1 MHIQSIGN
9 DKIEVTLEE
18 PTCIISYSLSYGGS
32 RIHCSSLDISPDQ
45 NSVSAS
51 FGEIGTITDVF
62 TSAKGLLTVERT
74 WNLLIKGDY
83 RLQASFSYRDGNL
96 ENKLLV
102 PSVWYRDNTQGKGV
116 FPSSHYANVWSFLET
131 RIPVPCCEQLF
142 NGNRCFTCATE
153 KASEEQFLASV
164 TNERHGIIISIPGSE
179 WPYSYQGKKSLI
191 DTSKVLL
198 PRLKIDEVPFTYK
211 RKFYVHNQAE
221 NDSLDGY
228 RAFVRVLPKEL
239 ALGKGALMPWE
250 TWYEYKL
257 TRLLN
262 LIRKDSRGLAY
273 LAMGAG
279 NGEVQQV
286 YEYTAASFL
295 VKSLEAAY
303 ELAVCTQRECKT
315 EFLNQARKDVA
326 LLFGLDNDLMLF
338 ANLAIK
344 IGQFFLDAEHPGGVF
359 QDCYDLQEHIWGG
372 YLGIGEHEEFR
383 YLVNSRCNGE
393 AMRYYVLLYSQLKA
407 KGIDKPQFLGIA
419 KRVARFYCNCQL
431 SSGSFG
437 RWWTTKGKPVD
448 IQGTNGAY
456 IASFFATLVP
466 YLDSAEPLH
475 SEILAALHQSYWYY
489 GEMANEGSFYGDTL
503 DADSCDKEAGVA
515 LLSLFLDLYELEKDK
530 RQLESAR
537 LAANFILLWI
547 WQTDSFIPLESP
559 LGKEGFHTTGMTSV
573 SVAHHHLDFYGMA
586 IAFQFLRLS
595 EATGDLFYQEQA
607 ILMVNA
613 CRQLIATKDNGLGRD
628 ASFIGWQPEQINH
641 TCWEYFDRKEKM
653 NGFYEIDIAWVT
665 VLTLG
670 SYLQIQER
678 FPQIL
683 Q

>member
-1 MHIQSIGN
+1 MHIQQAGN
-9 DKIEVTLEE
+9 DKIEVFLED
-18 PTCIISYSLSYGGS
+18 PTCIITYSLSYGGS
-32 RIHCSSLDISPDQ
+32 RVHCSALDISPEQ
-45 NSVSAS
+45 NSISAR
-51 FGEIGTITDVF
+51 FGDVGTIVDQF
-62 TSAKGLLTVERT
+62 SSEKGLLTIERT
-74 WNLLIKGDY
+74 WILYRQGDY
-83 RLQASFSYRDGNL
+83 RLQASFSYRDENL

-116 FPSSHYANVWSFLET
+116 FPSSHHAKVWSFLET
-131 RIPVPCCEQLF
+131 RIPIPCCEQLY

-153 KASEEQFLASV
+153 KATEKRFLASV

-179 WPYSYQGKKSLI
+179 WPYSYQGKKSLL
-191 DTSKVLL
+191 DTSKESL
-198 PRLKIDEVPFTYK
+198 PRLEIDEVPFTYT
-211 RKFYVHNQAE
+211 RRFYVHNQTE
-221 NDSLDGY
+221 NDSLEGY
-228 RAFVRVLPKEL
+228 RAFVRAFPKDLPRE
-239 ALGKGALMPWE
+239 KGPLMPWE

-262 LIRKDSRGLAY
+262 LIRKDNRGLAY
-273 LAMGAG
+273 LKMGEG
-279 NGEVQQV
+279 NGEVQPI
-286 YEYTAASFL
+286 YEYTSASFL

-303 ELAVCTQRECKT
+303 GLAVCAQRECKT
-315 EFLNQARKDVA
+315 GFLKRARKDIA
-326 LLFGLDNDLMLF
+326 LLFDLEDDPLLF
-338 ANLAIK
+338 TNLAIK
-344 IGQFFLDAEHPGGVF
+344 IGQFFLDAEHPGGIF
-359 QDCYDLQEHIWGG
+359 QDNFDLQEHIWGG

-393 AMRYYVLLYSQLKA
+393 AMRYYVLLYMQLKA
-407 KGIDKPQFLGIA
+407 KGIEKPQFLGVA
-419 KRVARFYCNCQL
+419 KKVARFYCNCQL

-456 IASFFATLVP
+456 IASFFSTLIP
-466 YLDSAEPLH
+466 CLNPAEPLKND
-475 SEILAALHQSYWYY
+475 ILAALHQSYWYY
-489 GEMANEGSFYGDTL
+489 GELANEGSFYGDTL

-515 LLSLFLDLYELEKDK
+515 LLSLFLDLYELENDK

-547 WQTDSFIPLESP
+547 WQTDSFIPSDSP
-559 LGKEGFHTTGMTSV
+559 LGKEGFHSAGMTSV

-595 EATGDLFYQEQA
+595 EATGDLFYEEQA
-607 ILMVNA
+607 ILMVDA
-613 CRQLIATKDNGLGRD
+613 CRQLIATEDNGMGRD

-641 TCWEYFDRKEKM
+641 TCWEYFDREEKM